1 MKRMFSFILTMMILT
16 TGMFAQQQ
24 QQVQTI
30 KPSLPLSEIA
40 FSLQLLE
47 SIQLMGSE
55 VDALMELRM
64 ILVPPIVKAN
74 NDKKQANDVVTL
86 EFKVQQAQN
95 LLNFLKRAKLN
106 GSDVERFKKI
116 TDVII
121 TSAQP
126 KK

>member
-1 MKRMFSFILTMMILT
+1 MKHMFSFIVTMMILT

-47 SIQLMGSE
+47 SIELMGSE
-55 VDALMELRM
+55 VDALIELRM

-74 NDKKQANDVVTL
+74 NDKKQANEVVTL

-95 LLNFLKRAKLN
+95 LLTFLKRAKLN
-106 GSDVERFKKI
+106 GSDVERFKKF

-121 TSAQP
+121 SSAQP

>member
-1 MKRMFSFILTMMILT
+1 MKLMFSFILTMMILT

-55 VDALMELRM
+55 VDALMEIRM

-74 NDKKQANDVVTL
+74 NDKKQTNDVVTL

-106 GSDVERFKKI
+106 GSDVERFKKF

>member
-1 MKRMFSFILTMMILT
+1 MKHMFSFIVTMMILT

-47 SIQLMGSE
+47 SIELMGSE

-74 NDKKQANDVVTL
+74 NDKKQANEVVTL

-95 LLNFLKRAKLN
+95 LLTFLKRAKLN
-106 GSDVERFKKI
+106 GSDVERFKKF

-121 TSAQP
+121 SSAQP

>member
-106 GSDVERFKKI
+106 GSDVERFKKF

>member
-1 MKRMFSFILTMMILT
+1 MKHMFSFILTMMILT

-47 SIQLMGSE
+47 SIELMGSE

-74 NDKKQANDVVTL
+74 NDKKQANEVVTL

-95 LLNFLKRAKLN
+95 LLTFLKRAKLN
-106 GSDVERFKKI
+106 GSDVERFKKF

-121 TSAQP
+121 SSAQP

>member
-1 MKRMFSFILTMMILT
+1 MMILT